1 MSKNYKVL
9 RYHPEFKNQIIDL
22 QSHLWSPDKRL
33 NSNYLEWKYNNN
45 PYIEKPIIYLVLYD
59 NRVVG
64 MRGMY
69 GAKWQFGQQYQTSIV
84 PCAGDLVIHPD
95 HRNRGLFTYL
105 MSVAM
110 DDLSQCGHKYVFNL
124 SASPKTLI
132 SSLGIGWHSIGSL
145 QTMYW
150 LSESY
155 NQWNYPSK
163 RFFLSSDENDHPF
176 HSLDRNNSKDLSE
189 VSQNVSID
197 CSPKPEEMAELLD
210 RINNND
216 RIKHVRDQQYFK
228 WRFQN
233 PLSQYRF
240 LYWNDTRLE
249 GYIVL
254 QTSVYTDNICWI
266 SIVDIEASSEIV
278 LRDLLN
284 SAINFG
290 KFGFITIWT
299 STLKEDINSLLIK
312 TGFKILKKKIGVADA
327 RPTVLV
333 GSTNSEILNEDW
345 VLFNLRLLDL
355 KNWDIR
361 MIFSDT
367 Y

>member
-1 MSKNYKVL
+1 MSTNYKVL
-9 RYHPEFKNQIIDL
+9 KYNPEFKNQIIEL
-22 QSHLWSPDKRL
+22 QSHLWSPDKHL
-33 NSNYLEWKYNNN
+33 NSRYLEWKYNNN
-45 PYIEKPIIYLVLYD
+45 PYIEKPIIYLVLSD
-59 NRVVG
+59 NQVVG

-69 GAKWQFGQQYQTSIV
+69 GAKWQFGEPHQSLIIL
-84 PCAGDLVIHPD
+84 CAGDVVIHPD

-110 DDLSQCGHKYVFNL
+110 KDLSQCGHRYVFNL

-132 SSLGIGWHSIGSL
+132 SSLGMGWHSIGSF

-155 NQWNYPSK
+155 NQWNYSSK

-176 HSLDRNNSKDLSE
+176 HSLDKNIFRELNE
-189 VSQNVSID
+189 VSPNVSID
-197 CSPKPEEMAELLD
+197 CSPKPEEMAELVD

-228 WRFQN
+228 WRFRN
-233 PLSQYRF
+233 PLSRYRF

-254 QTSVYTDNICWI
+254 QTSVYTDNICRV
-266 SIVDIEASSEIV
+266 SIVDIEASSETV

-290 KFGFITIWT
+290 NFRFITIWT
-299 STLKEDINSLLIK
+299 STLKEDINSLLKNI
-312 TGFKILKKKIGVADA
+312 GFKILNKKIGVADA

-333 GSTNSEILNEDW
+333 GATNFEISNEER
-345 VLFNLRLLDL
+345 VLFNLQLLDL